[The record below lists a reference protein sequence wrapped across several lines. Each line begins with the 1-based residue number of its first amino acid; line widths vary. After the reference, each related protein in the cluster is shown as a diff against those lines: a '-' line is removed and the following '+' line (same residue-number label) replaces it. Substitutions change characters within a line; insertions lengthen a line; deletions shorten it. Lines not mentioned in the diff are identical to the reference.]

1 MEGVV
6 DTDGV
11 EVAFLLEELEP
22 PNDFATLVTF
32 FEAFFKNE
40 DMIDNIEIIIEL
52 RNK

>member
-32 FEAFFKNE
+32 FVAFFKNE
-40 DMIDNIEIIIEL
+40 DMIDNIEVIIEI
-52 RNK
+52 